1 MMIWYYNANKK
12 QKTLIVF
19 DDMIVNVLSNKNLN
33 LIVTQLFIT
42 GRKLNIYLVFI
53 TQSHLAVPEN
63 IILNLAYYFAIKI
76 WNKREF
82 QQLVLNHSSR
92 FSRLF
97 YKSI

>member
-1 MMIWYYNANKK
+1 MWYYNANKK

-19 DDMIVNVLSNKNLN
+19 DDMIVHVLSNKSLN

-42 GRKLNIYLVFI
+42 GRKLNSYLVFI
-53 TQSHLAVPEN
+53 TQSYLAVPKN
-63 IILNLAYYFAIKI
+63 ITLNLAYYFAIKI
-76 WNKREF
+76 WNKREL